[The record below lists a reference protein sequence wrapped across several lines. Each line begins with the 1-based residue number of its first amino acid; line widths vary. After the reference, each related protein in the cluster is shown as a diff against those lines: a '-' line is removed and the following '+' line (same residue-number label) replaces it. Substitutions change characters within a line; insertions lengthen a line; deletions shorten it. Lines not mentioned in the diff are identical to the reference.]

1 MYRSTAIASSSRP
14 ILRPS
19 VSGPGP
25 GSASVRVRVT
35 RDLGLFD
42 ITMAAL
48 GAMVGAAIFLL
59 VGAAY
64 SVAGPLVLLSLAVA
78 ALVAALAGMAYA
90 ELASGR
96 PDASGGAYV
105 WVRSAL
111 PAPSGFVSGWLSWGG
126 HMAASALSALG
137 LGIFLVE
144 LVRPSDESSFF
155 GPNPLEVSLVA
166 LAVLALSA
174 ITHFARVHLPI
185 RALGRLTLGKILLIV
200 LVAVLGVI
208 SVFQPGP
215 PRGFAVGAPVSS
227 LDLMLGAGVL
237 FIAFQGFEVVAQLSD
252 QVKHPESSVPRGVF
266 LALLLAFLVYGG
278 FFLAVLGNVPSDTLS
293 GWPACGGCLGGSEDM
308 VLSGIRHFVGGPYVR
323 AVVLII
329 GIVSMYG
336 ALNSNLTA
344 AIKTSF
350 SMARDRLLPG
360 SFARIGGREVPP
372 AAVALTFVGAGFLVF
387 LTIETI
393 AILASLAFLGLF
405 AFVHASVVALRRGE
419 RRSAPGFRV
428 PLVPAVPMAA
438 IALNLAVGALLWN
451 YPARSDAPMP
461 PGMLATLLGG
471 VWLAIGLAYHWV
483 GGRRAASGP
492 APPASAAEVRDI
504 LATSEDHV
512 ELERYRVFLPLREF
526 EDEAL
531 VELGAR
537 IARAKNAELSLLHV
551 VEIPRNLPPK
561 AIRFRYV
568 DDRIRGLQ
576 RLARIGEHMGVDTRP
591 VVKIGHKVY
600 EIILDTIR
608 EEAVNLLV
616 MGWRGE
622 RIEGDR
628 RVLGSNIDY
637 LIENAPCDVIVFK
650 TQGFRRPLRRIVVLT
665 SPIWSLEGIDDLAL
679 ILAAEDHPVVEVVAL
694 ASDPSE
700 AERLK
705 QESTRF
711 EGRAHER
718 GVTVE
723 PKVIYST
730 QWESEALRESAEA
743 SLLMIR
749 ATSPGGLRKFA
760 LGPVED
766 RIVKLAKCSVLILR
780 KGT

>member
-1 MYRSTAIASSSRP
+1 
-14 ILRPS
+14 
-19 VSGPGP
+19 
-25 GSASVRVRVT
+25 VRVT

-144 LVRPSDESSFF
+144 LVRPSDEASFF

-174 ITHFARVHLPI
+174 IAHFARVHLPI

-200 LVAVLGVI
+200 LVAVIGVI

-278 FFLAVLGNVPSDTLS
+278 FFLAVLGNVPSDKLS
-293 GWPACGGCLGGSEDM
+293 GWPACAACFGGSEDM
-308 VLSGIRHFVGGPYVR
+308 VLLGIRHFVGGPYVR
-323 AVVLII
+323 LVVLII

-372 AAVALTFVGAGFLVF
+372 AAVALTLVGAGFLVF

-483 GGRRAASGP
+483 GGRRAAGGP
-492 APPASAAEVRDI
+492 APPALATEVRDI

-766 RIVKLAKCSVLILR
+766 RIVKLAKCPVLILR

>member
-1 MYRSTAIASSSRP
+1 M
-14 ILRPS
+14 S
-19 VSGPGP
+19 VSGLRSG
-25 GSASVRVRVT
+25 SVRVRVT

-42 ITMAAL
+42 VTMAAL

-59 VGAAY
+59 VGATY
-64 SVAGPLVLLSLAVA
+64 TVAGSLVLASLAVA
-78 ALVAALAGMAYA
+78 ALIASLAGMGYA

-111 PAPSGFVSGWLSWGG
+111 PAPSGFLSGWLSWGG
-126 HMAASALSALG
+126 HMAASALGALG
-137 LGIFLVE
+137 LGVFLVE
-144 LVRPSDESSFF
+144 LVRPSAETSFF
-155 GPNPLEVSLVA
+155 GPNPLGVSLVA
-166 LAVLALSA
+166 FAVLGLSA
-174 ITHFARVHLPI
+174 VLHFARIHVST
-185 RALGRLTLGKILLIV
+185 RALGRLTLGKVLLIV
-200 LVAVLGVI
+200 LLAGIGIASL
-208 SVFQPGP
+208 SQPDP
-215 PRGFAVGAPVSS
+215 PRGFVTGGATTS
-227 LDLMLGAGVL
+227 LELVLGAGVL

-252 QVKHPESSVPRGVF
+252 QVRRPESSVPRGVF
-266 LALLLAFLVYGG
+266 LALLLALLVYAG
-278 FFLAVLGNVPSDTLS
+278 FFLAILGNVPTNTLS
-293 GWPACGGCLGGSEDM
+293 GWPSCAACVGGSEDT
-308 VLSGIRHFVGGPYVR
+308 VLVSIPNFLGQPYVR
-323 AVVLII
+323 EAFLII

-360 SFARIGGREVPP
+360 NFARIGGREVPP

-393 AILASLAFLGLF
+393 AIIASLAFLGLF
-405 AFVHASVVALRRGE
+405 AFVHASVISLRRRE
-419 RRSAPGFRV
+419 RRSGPGFRV
-428 PLVPAVPMAA
+428 PLVPAVPMVA
-438 IALNLAVGALLWN
+438 IALNLAVGAVLWSF
-451 YPARSDAPMP
+451 PARKDSPIP
-461 PGMLATLLGG
+461 PGILATTLGG
-471 VWLAIGLAYHWV
+471 VWLAVGLAYHRFAGVRKAV
-483 GGRRAASGP
+483 GPMPAASHI
-492 APPASAAEVRDI
+492 EVRDI
-504 LATSEDHV
+504 LTTSEDRV

-526 EDEAL
+526 EDENL

-537 IARAKNAELSLLHV
+537 IARARDAELSLLHV

-622 RIEGDR
+622 LVEGDR

-650 TQGFRRPLRRIVVLT
+650 TQGLRKPLRRIVVLT

-679 ILAAEDHPVVEVVAL
+679 ILAKDDHPIVEVVSL
-694 ASDPSE
+694 ASDPTE

-705 QESTRF
+705 QESSRF
-711 EGRAHER
+711 AGRAQER

-723 PKVIYST
+723 PKVLYSA

-766 RIVKLAKCSVLILR
+766 RIVKLAKCPVLILR
-780 KGT
+780 RGA

>member
-1 MYRSTAIASSSRP
+1 M
-14 ILRPS
+14 
-19 VSGPGP
+19 SGPGP

-64 SVAGPLVLLSLAVA
+64 AVAGPLVLLSLAVA

-111 PAPSGFVSGWLSWGG
+111 PAPSGFLSGWLSWGG

-144 LVRPSDESSFF
+144 LVRPSEESSFF

-174 ITHFARVHLPI
+174 IAHFARVHLPV

-227 LDLMLGAGVL
+227 LDLMLGAGIL

-278 FFLAVLGNVPSDTLS
+278 FFLAVLGSVPSDKLS
-293 GWPACGGCLGGSEDM
+293 GWPGCAACFGGSEDM
-308 VLSGIRHFVGGPYVR
+308 VLSGVRHFVGQPYVR
-323 AVVLII
+323 VIVLII

-438 IALNLAVGALLWN
+438 IALNLALGALLWN
-451 YPARSDAPMP
+451 YPARSDAPLP
-461 PGMLATLLGG
+461 PGTLAILLGG
-471 VWLAIGLAYHWV
+471 VWLAMGLAYHWL
-483 GGRRAASGP
+483 GGRHAAGSQ
-492 APPASAAEVRDI
+492 APTASAAEVRDI

-512 ELERYRVFLPLREF
+512 ELDRYRVFLPLREF

-650 TQGFRRPLRRIVVLT
+650 TQGLRRPLRRIVVLT

-730 QWESEALRESAEA
+730 QWESEALRESADA

-766 RIVKLAKCSVLILR
+766 RIVKLAKCPVLILR

>member
-1 MYRSTAIASSSRP
+1 M
-14 ILRPS
+14 LRPR
-19 VSGPGP
+19 VSGPRP
-25 GSASVRVRVT
+25 PAASVRVRVT

-42 ITMAAL
+42 VTMTAV

-64 SVAGPLVLLSLAVA
+64 TVSGPLVLASLGVA
-78 ALVAALAGMAYA
+78 AV
-90 ELASGR
+90 
-96 PDASGGAYV
+96 V
-105 WVRSAL
+105 
-111 PAPSGFVSGWLSWGG
+111 
-126 HMAASALSALG
+126 ALSA
-137 LGIFLVE
+137 
-144 LVRPSDESSFF
+144 
-155 GPNPLEVSLVA
+155 VA
-166 LAVLALSA
+166 
-174 ITHFARVHLPI
+174 HFARIHLPV
-185 RALGRLTLGKILLIV
+185 RALGRLTLGKVLLIV
-200 LVAVLGVI
+200 LVAGLGVA
-208 SVFQPGP
+208 SLFQPGP

-227 LDLMLGAGVL
+227 LELMLGTGVL

-252 QVKHPESSVPRGVF
+252 QVKHPESSIPRGVF
-266 LALLLAFLVYGG
+266 AALVLAFLVYAG
-278 FFLAVLGNVPSDTLS
+278 FFIAILGNVPAAKLTN
-293 GWPACGGCLGGSEDM
+293 WPNCTACVGGAEDM
-308 VLSGIRHFVGGPYVR
+308 VLLSLWSFLGQPYVR
-323 AVVLII
+323 GAVLLI

-336 ALNSNLTA
+336 ALNSKLTA

-350 SMARDRLLPG
+350 SMAPDRLLPG
-360 SFARIGGREVPP
+360 MFARIGGREVPP
-372 AAVALTFVGAGFLVF
+372 AAVAATLVVAGVLVF

-393 AILASLAFLGLF
+393 AIIASLAFLGLF
-405 AFVHASVVALRRGE
+405 AFVHASVIALRRRE
-419 RRSAPGFRV
+419 RRSGPGFRG
-428 PLVPAVPMAA
+428 PLVPAVPMVA
-438 IALNLAVGALLWN
+438 IALNLAPAAVLWN
-451 YPARSDAPMP
+451 FPARRDSPIP
-461 PGMLATLLGG
+461 PGILATSLGAA
-471 VWLAIGLAYHWV
+471 WIAIGLTYHV
-483 GGRRAASGP
+483 FRSRRGAVPPARAASG
-492 APPASAAEVRDI
+492 SEVRDI
-504 LATSEDHV
+504 LATAEDRV

-526 EDEAL
+526 TDEAL

-537 IARAKNAELSLLHV
+537 IAKARNAELSLLHV

-576 RLARIGEHMGVDTRP
+576 RLTRIGEHLGVDTRP

-616 MGWRGE
+616 MGWRGQ
-622 RIEGDR
+622 RVEGDR

-650 TQGFRRPLRRIVVLT
+650 TQGFRKPLRRIVILT
-665 SPIWSLEGIDDLAL
+665 SPIWGLEGIDDLAL
-679 ILAAEDHPVVEVVAL
+679 ILASTDHPVIEVVSL
-694 ASDPSE
+694 ASDPAE

-705 QESTRF
+705 QESSRF

-718 GVTVE
+718 RVAVE

-749 ATSPGGLRKFA
+749 ASSPGGFRKFA

-766 RIVKLAKCSVLILR
+766 RIVKLAKCPVLILR
-780 KGT
+780 KGG

>member
-1 MYRSTAIASSSRP
+1 M
-14 ILRPS
+14 
-19 VSGPGP
+19 SGPGA

-64 SVAGPLVLLSLAVA
+64 AVAGPLVLLSLAVA

-111 PAPSGFVSGWLSWGG
+111 PAPSGFLSGWLSWGG

-144 LVRPSDESSFF
+144 LVRPSEEASFF

-174 ITHFARVHLPI
+174 IAHFARVHLPL

-278 FFLAVLGNVPSDTLS
+278 FFLAVLGNVPSDKLS
-293 GWPACGGCLGGSEDM
+293 GWPSCAACFGGSEDM
-308 VLSGIRHFVGGPYVR
+308 VLSGIRNFVGRPYVR
-323 AVVLII
+323 VAVLII

-372 AAVALTFVGAGFLVF
+372 AAVALTFVGAGFLAF

-438 IALNLAVGALLWN
+438 IALNLALGALLWN
-451 YPARSDAPMP
+451 YPARSDAPIP
-461 PGMLATLLGG
+461 PGMLAVLLGG
-471 VWLAIGLAYHWV
+471 VWLAIGLAYHWF
-483 GGRRAASGP
+483 GGRRTAGSL
-492 APPASAAEVRDI
+492 APTASAAEVRDI

-650 TQGFRRPLRRIVVLT
+650 TQGLRRPLRRIVVLT

-730 QWESEALRESAEA
+730 QWESEALRESADA

-766 RIVKLAKCSVLILR
+766 RVVKLAKCPVLILR

>member
-1 MYRSTAIASSSRP
+1 LYRSTAIASSSRP

-174 ITHFARVHLPI
+174 IAHFARVHLPI

-419 RRSAPGFRV
+419 RRSARDFGC
-428 PLVPAVPMAA
+428 
-438 IALNLAVGALLWN
+438 
-451 YPARSDAPMP
+451 RSCPRSPWP
-461 PGMLATLLGG
+461 PS
-471 VWLAIGLAYHWV
+471 H
-483 GGRRAASGP
+483 S
-492 APPASAAEVRDI
+492 
-504 LATSEDHV
+504 
-512 ELERYRVFLPLREF
+512 
-526 EDEAL
+526 
-531 VELGAR
+531 
-537 IARAKNAELSLLHV
+537 
-551 VEIPRNLPPK
+551 
-561 AIRFRYV
+561 
-568 DDRIRGLQ
+568 
-576 RLARIGEHMGVDTRP
+576 
-591 VVKIGHKVY
+591 
-600 EIILDTIR
+600 
-608 EEAVNLLV
+608 
-616 MGWRGE
+616 
-622 RIEGDR
+622 
-628 RVLGSNIDY
+628 
-637 LIENAPCDVIVFK
+637 
-650 TQGFRRPLRRIVVLT
+650 T
-665 SPIWSLEGIDDLAL
+665 SPSVLSCGI
-679 ILAAEDHPVVEVVAL
+679 
-694 ASDPSE
+694 
-700 AERLK
+700 
-705 QESTRF
+705 TR
-711 EGRAHER
+711 R
-718 GVTVE
+718 GVTRPCPRGCSPRCSAACGSRSGSRTTGSGAAAPPV
-723 PKVIYST
+723 VR
-730 QWESEALRESAEA
+730 LRLPQPRRCAIFSRRRKTMWSSSGTASSFRSGSSRTRRSWNSAPG
-743 SLLMIR
+743 
-749 ATSPGGLRKFA
+749 SPAR
-760 LGPVED
+760 
-766 RIVKLAKCSVLILR
+766 RTRS
-780 KGT
+780 

>member
-1 MYRSTAIASSSRP
+1 
-14 ILRPS
+14 
-19 VSGPGP
+19 VSGPGS

-64 SVAGPLVLLSLAVA
+64 AVAGPLVLLSLAVA

-111 PAPSGFVSGWLSWGG
+111 PAPSGFLSGWLSWGG

-144 LVRPSDESSFF
+144 LVRPSDPSSFF
-155 GPNPLEVSLVA
+155 GPNPVEVSLVA

-174 ITHFARVHLPI
+174 IAHFGRVHLPL

-208 SVFQPGP
+208 SVFEPGP

-278 FFLAVLGNVPSDTLS
+278 FFLAVLGNVPSDKLS
-293 GWPACGGCLGGSEDM
+293 GWPACAGCSGGSEDM
-308 VLSGIRHFVGGPYVR
+308 VLLSIRYFLGQPFVRG
-323 AVVLII
+323 AVLII

-438 IALNLAVGALLWN
+438 IALNLALGALLWN
-451 YPARSDAPMP
+451 YPARSDAPLP

-483 GGRRAASGP
+483 GGRQAAGVLAPAASGT
-492 APPASAAEVRDI
+492 EVRDI

-679 ILAAEDHPVVEVVAL
+679 ILAAEDHPVIEVVAL

-766 RIVKLAKCSVLILR
+766 RIVKLAKCPVLILR